1 MLGTQTR
8 GGRMEGAD
16 EFTEQWRPLK
26 NNILKSDVE
35 MMFRLRYFLPCLSLP
50 LMLISLAEKRAK
62 HFDIW
67 QLVLSCHDVNN
78 NNTNKKG

>member
-1 MLGTQTR
+1 
-8 GGRMEGAD
+8 MEGAD

-35 MMFRLRYFLPCLSLP
+35 MMFRLRYFLPCMSLCLSLP

-62 HFDIW
+62 HFDI
-67 QLVLSCHDVNN
+67 
-78 NNTNKKG
+78 